1 LVSFDEA
8 RRIFLDRVG
17 KFDANDTEVIHVEKA
32 HLRVLA
38 ENVTS
43 PIGIPHYDR
52 AKMDGYAVVSSAT
65 KGASR
70 ETPVELFLGD
80 DVSGTTCV
88 WVNTGDA
95 IPKGSDAVV
104 RVEDVEVDGSTVKV
118 YREVKPFENVGRKGE
133 EIRKGDIILKKGELL
148 KAAHV
153 ALLRSVGV
161 KNVRVFRKPRVLVV
175 PTGDELV
182 EPGDNLVAGKI
193 FESNGLML
201 SCYVREWGGEAVTTP
216 IIRDNP
222 VKIREVLMRD
232 GFDLIVTT
240 GGTSAGKRDH
250 MYRILSDCG
259 EILFRGAAIRPGKS
273 VIAGVVG
280 TTPVLA
286 MPGTPA
292 ACIAL
297 AHLFLKPA
305 IYRML
310 NISCVESFEARLK
323 EKIISKVSYT
333 EFVPVSIDF
342 NTITVEPISAK
353 GFGAVS
359 ANGCIIVP
367 EGVEGYDSGEKIK
380 VYLI

>member
-1 LVSFDEA
+1 MVSFDEA
-8 RRIFLDRVG
+8 IRIFLDRV
-17 KFDANDTEVIHVEKA
+17 KRFDADDTEVIPIEKA
-32 HLRVLA
+32 HLRVSA

-43 PIGIPHYDR
+43 PIDIPHYDR

-70 ETPVELFLGD
+70 ETPVELLLGD
-80 DVSGTTCV
+80 EVSDATCV

-104 RVEDVEVDGSTVKV
+104 RAEDVEVDGNVVKV
-118 YREVKPFENVGRKGE
+118 YREVNPFENVGRRGE
-133 EIRKGDIILKKGELL
+133 EIRKGDVILKRGEVLR
-148 KAAHV
+148 AAHV
-153 ALLRSVGV
+153 ALLRSAGV

-175 PTGDELV
+175 PMGDELI

-201 SCYVREWGGEAVTTP
+201 SCYVMEWGGEAVTTP
-216 IIRDNP
+216 IVRDNP
-222 VKIREVLMRD
+222 VKIREVLIRD

-250 MYRILSDCG
+250 MYRIMSDIG
-259 EILFRGAAIRPGKS
+259 EVLFRGVALRPGKS
-273 VIAGVVG
+273 VLAGVVG

-310 NISCVESFEARLK
+310 NRNGVESFEAKLK
-323 EKIISKVSYT
+323 GKIISKKGYT

-342 NTITVEPISAK
+342 NTMTVEPVSTR
-353 GFGAVS
+353 GFGMVS
-359 ANGCIIVP
+359 ASGYVIVP
-367 EGVEGYDSGEKIK
+367 EMVKGYDSGEKIK